1 MKTTK
6 AFYFNLN
13 QNHQFKIFPQM
24 RQLFFFDETHHWQKG
39 LENEIEGKRGNFMN
53 KSQIDFKN
61 NYPKFVLES
70 DGRRGLEEG
79 GWAWL

>member
-1 MKTTK
+1 
-6 AFYFNLN
+6 
-13 QNHQFKIFPQM
+13 
-24 RQLFFFDETHHWQKG
+24 
-39 LENEIEGKRGNFMN
+39 MN